1 MSDIMIS
8 TASRAQVAYYSF
20 TQKLVEYAKRLERE
34 QVGQGMVEYGG
45 VILIIALIIAT
56 VFASGLDNTISS
68 KVQSMVNHVFNHDVK
83 AK

>member
-8 TASRAQVAYYSF
+8 TASRATVAYYSF
-20 TQKLVEYAKRLERE
+20 TQKLAEYAKRLERE
-34 QVGQGMVEYGG
+34 QLGQGMVEYGG

-56 VFASGLDNTISS
+56 VFTSGLDTTIKT
-68 KVQSMVNHVFNHDVK
+68 KVTDMVNHVFNHDVK